1 MAFAPDMTPVR
12 AHLERGLEIAKGT
25 PIQIVLQELETV
37 DGNPQRLRDWATAAK
52 EIGASVA

>member
-12 AHLERGLEIAKGT
+12 AHLERGLTAAQGT

-37 DGNPQRLRDWATAAK
+37 DGNPQRLRDWSAAAK
-52 EIGASVA
+52 EIGARLS